1 MRRFLRRSL
10 LLALRAVLAAGV
22 STGYAGPA
30 QAQAHEPAPLVVANF
45 GGANGQAQAV
55 AFVKPF
61 RERHGVAVKAVEYTG
76 DLAALK
82 ARPAGAP
89 PAWDV
94 VEVESTDLALG
105 CAAGLFERIDRA
117 SVASAG
123 MLIPGTLQEC
133 GVGAFVWSTVLAYD
147 AGRLKEA
154 PKNWAD
160 FFDVQRFPGK
170 RALRKGARYNLEIA
184 LLADGVHR
192 RDVYAQLAT
201 PAGQERAWSK
211 LQALLPHVRWWD
223 AGAQPVQWL
232 ASGEVAMASAFNGRV
247 AVAAGQGARLG
258 MVWADAIYEFDYW
271 TIVKGTPRRAQAEA
285 FISFATS
292 EAAQLAFAREIS
304 YGPTHF
310 GAIMKVEE
318 TRQGRV
324 RDAHNALIDLSM
336 AASDL
341 PSAPANLR
349 IGMPF
354 NAAFWATNGAAIEK
368 RLGDRLR

>member
-1 MRRFLRRSL
+1 MRSL
-10 LLALRAVLAAGV
+10 PLVFGLFCGVFCGLLPAA
-22 STGYAGPA
+22 AIA
-30 QAQAHEPAPLVVANF
+30 QAQAPAPLVVANF

-55 AFVKPF
+55 AFMKPF
-61 RERHGVAVKAVEYTG
+61 RERSGIAVKAVEYTG
-76 DLAALK
+76 DLAPLQ
-82 ARPAGAP
+82 ARPAGAA

-105 CAAGLFERIDRA
+105 CAAGLFEHIDRSA
-117 SVASAG
+117 VASAG
-123 MLIPGTLQEC
+123 MMIPGTLQEC

-147 AGRLKEA
+147 SGRFKEA

-160 FFDVQRFPGK
+160 FFDVLRFPGK

-184 LLADGVHR
+184 LLADGVNR
-192 RDVYAQLAT
+192 RDVYALLAT
-201 PAGQERAWSK
+201 PAGQERAWAR

-292 EAAQLAFAREIS
+292 EAAQLAFAREIA

-318 TRQGRV
+318 ARKGRP
-324 RDAHNALIDLSM
+324 RDPHHALIDLSM

-349 IGMPF
+349 IGLPF
-354 NAAFWATNGAAIEK
+354 NAGFWATNGAAIEK
-368 RLGDRLR
+368 RLGGRLR